1 MFSIYFIFLLA
12 DRTDKEAL
20 SRYAKSME
28 SHELFSPLVWAALIC
43 ALSLYRVENTV
54 EESTVGYIS
63 VSMISVIGG
72 KSELGKGTS
81 VNLSTKRH
89 YFGYLVQNDFLV

>member
-1 MFSIYFIFLLA
+1 M
-12 DRTDKEAL
+12 
-20 SRYAKSME
+20 
-28 SHELFSPLVWAALIC
+28 
-43 ALSLYRVENTV
+43 ENTV

-89 YFGYLVQNDFLV
+89 FEPNSQNNDFLV

>member
-1 MFSIYFIFLLA
+1 M
-12 DRTDKEAL
+12 
-20 SRYAKSME
+20 
-28 SHELFSPLVWAALIC
+28 
-43 ALSLYRVENTV
+43 ENTV

-89 YFGYLVQNDFLV
+89 YFGYLVQNDFFGVICLIKIHLHDSKSTKR

>member
-1 MFSIYFIFLLA
+1 M
-12 DRTDKEAL
+12 
-20 SRYAKSME
+20 
-28 SHELFSPLVWAALIC
+28 
-43 ALSLYRVENTV
+43 ENTV

-89 YFGYLVQNDFLV
+89 YFGYWVQNDFLV

>member
-1 MFSIYFIFLLA
+1 M
-12 DRTDKEAL
+12 
-20 SRYAKSME
+20 
-28 SHELFSPLVWAALIC
+28 
-43 ALSLYRVENTV
+43 ENTV
-54 EESTVGYIS
+54 ESTVGYIS

-81 VNLSTKRH
+81 VNLSTKGH